1 MRRSSACSTQDE
13 WRGRDWKLASRF
25 AGECIR
31 LGRSEEASP
40 CSTGNGKEVGELVER
55 GSIQRG
61 GFFLVC
67 LFVCLFLPSPQH
79 VGVPQARDRTG
90 AIAETLA
97 QLRIL
102 NPLCHKGTPQR
113 RF

>member
-1 MRRSSACSTQDE
+1 MRRSSACSTQDG

-61 GFFLVC
+61 GYFLVC
-67 LFVCLFLPSPQH
+67 FLFVCLFVFAKPAACRSSPGQGSNRRH
-79 VGVPQARDRTG
+79 SRDLST
-90 AIAETLA
+90 T
-97 QLRIL
+97 QD
-102 NPLCHKGTPQR
+102 P
-113 RF
+113 